1 MNGEGALLAVLSGAL
16 GMAATVA
23 LSSVVNALP
32 LPEMFAGLPISMKE
46 AAIALTALG
55 TVAIASAMPPAW
67 RAANLTPVEALR
79 EER

>member
-1 MNGEGALLAVLSGAL
+1 
-16 GMAATVA
+16 
-23 LSSVVNALP
+23 VVNSLP

-46 AAIALTALG
+46 AFIALAALG

-67 RAANLTPVEALR
+67 RAANMTPVEALR